1 MIGLINKWS
10 PLKTMLLFLAP
21 IFYANHV
28 NHELDAVLLTIL
40 RAVRSPYQELLWM
53 HAFVWITFILW
64 NYYRACGPLEPWKGN
79 KKKIQMAFQVQWIWE
94 SPSNGLKLAN
104 SSQPLTILEMEL
116 LIFPFARG
124 SLLEIALFWD
134 SDYLSWKLAR
144 GLWFFGIA
152 LWLRSRFKLSLRLSR
167 VFLASS
173 RVSMR
178 LENKDI
184 ANFVLSIFG
193 PSLLLFPFHVSES
206 NSYLWF
212 FAALWG
218 TAGFPPYRLK
228 NYLLWSVQFPF
239 WLIMKLLTII
249 LIGRYI
255 PIHFL
260 TFVAP

>member
-1 MIGLINKWS
+1 MHLFESLSYFEIIIGHVAHWS
-10 PLKTMLLFLAP
+10 PEMV
-21 IFYANHV
+21 I
-28 NHELDAVLLTIL
+28 
-40 RAVRSPYQELLWM
+40 
-53 HAFVWITFILW
+53 
-64 NYYRACGPLEPWKGN
+64 

-104 SSQPLTILEMEL
+104 SSQPLTILEVEL

-152 LWLRSRFKLSLRLSR
+152 LWLRSRFKFSLRLSM
-167 VFLASS
+167 VVLASS
-173 RVSMR
+173 RGSMR
-178 LENKDI
+178 LEHKDI

-193 PSLLLFPFHVSES
+193 LSLLLFPFHVSES

-249 LIGRYI
+249 LIGRYL